1 MRRTRERRFGA
12 GALLGYL
19 LGLILVVGIGVLA
32 VIQLRRISKTVD
44 DLTNDLVV
52 ERGLAKDIVNQVLL
66 TRFYAQQHVNA
77 QSQKDVDR
85 FNEAFRR
92 LEDLLV
98 IADEEITDPRRE
110 EMLRRIN
117 TAAGTYEETFK
128 EVARLIRNTQRINA
142 EILDIQEHVMR
153 DKLTALRVH
162 SVFLEDPS
170 VFLAFGNAQNALE
183 RMRSTTL
190 KFLLEREAKHAVEFE
205 MAYQEAQA
213 AFSSLEA
220 NLQDPAQRENFAEAQ
235 TAANLYYEG
244 MEEIQSDQARLQELL
259 ARMEKLEPEIT
270 GMASGIAA
278 SVEEAFESRNT
289 SSQVLIAQARSV
301 LIATTVIAVVAGL
314 GLGGVIV
321 RRAAERERAHKALQ
335 DSEQRYRT
343 LFEGVPVG
351 LYRSTPT
358 RKLLDANPSLVNM
371 LGYAHLEDLRG
382 TDINKLYVESETRR
396 LWQDLMEEQGIVR
409 SFEAQLRRRDG
420 VIIWVRD
427 TARAVLDG
435 AGELLHYEGSLEDI
449 TERKRA
455 EAALQEAQQ
464 QLIRREK
471 LAVLG
476 QLAGGVA
483 HELRNPLGVMSN
495 AIYYLEL
502 VHSEADQVTQEYLEI
517 ISQEVQNAE
526 KIISDLLDFG
536 RIKAPTRRPV
546 TVAGIVDAV
555 LTGNTGPDNVEVTT
569 RIPKDL
575 PEVLADPHQ
584 IGQVLRNLV
593 TNAYQAMP
601 SGGSLSIE
609 ARIELDS
616 VSLSVIDTGA
626 GMSPETMDKLFEPL
640 FTTKAKGIGLG
651 LAISKYLVEANEG
664 TIRVESQEG
673 QGSTFTIDLPIAT
686 EAADGAIELMGSENA
701 LKDSTK

>member
-1 MRRTRERRFGA
+1 MQKTRERQFGP

-19 LGLILVVGIGVLA
+19 LGIVLVVGIGILA
-32 VIQLRRISKTVD
+32 VVQLRRISKTVD
-44 DLTNDLVV
+44 ELTNDLAV

-66 TRFYAQQHVNA
+66 TRFYAQQHVNT
-77 QSQKDVDR
+77 QKQGDVDR
-85 FNEAFRR
+85 FSEAFGH
-92 LEDLLV
+92 LENLLV
-98 IADEEITDPRRE
+98 IADEKITDPQRRE
-110 EMLRRIN
+110 MLKRIN
-117 TAAGTYEETFK
+117 TAAGVYEETFK
-128 EVARLIRNTQRINA
+128 EVALLIRNTQRIDA

-183 RMRSTTL
+183 RMRSSTL
-190 KFLLEREAKHAVEFE
+190 KFLLERDAKHAVQFE
-205 MAYQEAQA
+205 MTSQEAQA

-220 NLQDPAQRENFAEAQ
+220 NLQDPVQRENFAEAQ

-244 MEEIQSDQARLQELL
+244 MEEIQSDQVRLRKLL
-259 ARMEKLEPEIT
+259 ARMEELEPEIT
-270 GMASGIAA
+270 GMASGIAS
-278 SVEEAFESRNT
+278 SVEEAFESRNA
-289 SSQVLIAQARSV
+289 SSQVLIAQARFV
-301 LIATTVIAVVAGL
+301 LVATTVIAVVTGL

-321 RRAAERERAHKALQ
+321 RRAAERKRAHEALQ
-335 DSEQRYRT
+335 NSEARYRT

-351 LYRSTPT
+351 LYRSTTT
-358 RKLLDANPSLVNM
+358 RKLLDANPSTVNM
-371 LGYAHLEDLRG
+371 LRYPHLDDLRG
-382 TDINKLYVESETRR
+382 TDVNELYVNPETHQR
-396 LWQDLMEEQGIVR
+396 WETLMKEQGIVR
-409 SFEAQLRRRDG
+409 SFEAQLRRHDG

-427 TARAVLDG
+427 TARAVLDSD
-435 AGELLHYEGSLEDI
+435 GELLHYEGSLEDI

-464 QLIRREK
+464 KLIGREK

-502 VHSEADQVTQEYLEI
+502 VHSEADQVTREYLEI
-517 ISQEVQNAE
+517 IAQEIQNAE

-536 RIKAPTRRPV
+536 RIKVPTRRSV
-546 TVAGIVDAV
+546 TVPSIVDA
-555 LTGNTGPDNVEVTT
+555 LLSSSASPDDVEITT

-575 PEVLADPHQ
+575 PEVLVDPQQ
-584 IGQVLRNLV
+584 IGQILGNLI

-601 SGGSLSIE
+601 TGGSLSIE
-609 ARIELDS
+609 ARTKLDG
-616 VSLSVIDTGA
+616 VALSVTDTGT
-626 GMSPETMDKLFEPL
+626 GMSLETMDKLFEPL

-664 TIRVESQEG
+664 TISVESQEG
-673 QGSTFTIDLPIAT
+673 QGSTFTIFLPVTT
-686 EAADGAIELMGSENA
+686 EAAD
-701 LKDSTK
+701 